1 MVITANTIIEK
12 RKELWEQYHNP
23 NKDFE
28 YIVAVANELMNN
40 SELLKEVIDNPEL
53 LIEMTFTIVDKTKS
67 TVPFFLNDIQHD
79 FINRL
84 NRSIEQHRQGKLL
97 HLRFLVLKGRQQGF
111 TSVITAYQLAN
122 TLIKK
127 NFTGFTL
134 ADTSDNVRSI
144 FQDKAKY
151 VYNQL
156 PEVLKPTEKYNSKT
170 EMFFENLN
178 SSWRI
183 NVASDQVGRSRT
195 INFFHGSE
203 SAFWNCLI
211 SSIQSS
217 LGEALTKDSIQIL
230 ESTANGF
237 NEFKDLWDSGEWIN
251 CFYEWWRTK
260 EYRDEFESQ
269 DIKNKFLYNI
279 DYKKDSEWIWER
291 LNWHKYKLHLE
302 DEQLY
307 WYYNKYKNYLNKD
320 MIKQEY
326 PCTPEEAFLN
336 SGNCVFSTELLMQ
349 RKVELQELYKNKP
362 YKQGFFKFKWNDE
375 NSKDFILNSTIKFV
389 ESQMGI
395 IKIYERPKA
404 HGFYVLGGD
413 TAGDGSDFFA
423 GTIIDNTTGKRCATL
438 HGKID
443 ADIYTWQMYCLGIF
457 YNGAMTSIEINFNT
471 FPVIEL
477 KRLKYPHQYKR
488 EEYDSISKKMQ
499 EKFGWKTDRNTRP
512 LIISEEQSIIKDH
525 IELFT
530 DITMIEEALTFIYD
544 KDMRPDATEGKHDDL
559 LFSDMIAQS
568 TRWQQRVERQP
579 SRINLEGFFT
589 PTELEDEGYVNPN
602 QHKNKVLNKP
612 VSSRRRGR

>member
-1 MVITANTIIEK
+1 MVITANQVIEK
-12 RKELWEQYHNP
+12 RKELWEQYQDP

-28 YIVAVANELMNN
+28 YVLAVANELLENKQ
-40 SELLKEVIDNPEL
+40 LLQEVIDNPEL
-53 LIEMTFTIVDKTKS
+53 LIEMTFTIVDKNKS
-67 TVPFFLNDIQHD
+67 TVPFFLNDVQKD
-79 FINRL
+79 FIKLL
-84 NRSIEQHRQGKLL
+84 NESIEKHNKGQLL

-134 ADTSDNVRSI
+134 ADTADNVRAI

-156 PEVLKPTEKYNSKT
+156 PDILKPTEKYNSKT

-183 NVASDQVGRSRT
+183 NVATAQVGRSRT

-203 SAFWNCLI
+203 AAFWTCLI
-211 SSIQSS
+211 SDTQSS

-237 NEFKDLWDSGEWIN
+237 NEFKDLWDNGEWIN

-260 EYRDEFESQ
+260 EYQDSFESQ

-279 DYKKDSEWIWER
+279 DHKQEQEWIWER
-291 LNWHKYKLHLE
+291 LNWLKYKTKLK

-320 MIKQEY
+320 LIKQEY

-336 SGNCVFSTELLMQ
+336 SGNCVFNIELLMQ
-349 RKVELQELYKNKP
+349 RKVELQQLYKEKP
-362 YKQGFFKFKWNDE
+362 YKRGFFKFKWNDAE
-375 NSKDFILNSTIKFV
+375 AKDYILNSTIEFV
-389 ESQMGI
+389 ESHMGM
-395 IKIYERPKA
+395 IKIYEDPKA

-423 GTIIDNTTGKRCATL
+423 GTMIDNTTGKRVATL
-438 HGKID
+438 HAKVD
-443 ADIYTWQMYCLGIF
+443 ADIYTWQMYCLGMY
-457 YNGAMTSIEINFNT
+457 YNQALASIEINFNT

-477 KRLKYPHQYKR
+477 KRLKYPHQYIR

-512 LIISEEQSIIKDH
+512 LIISEEQSIVKDH

-530 DITMIEEALTFIYD
+530 DIETIEEMLTFIYD
-544 KDMRPDATEGKHDDL
+544 EDLRPDATEGKHDDL
-559 LFSDMIAQS
+559 LFSDMIAQA
-568 TRWQQRVERQP
+568 TRWQQNVERQP
-579 SRINLEGFFT
+579 ARVLEGFFT
-589 PTELEDEGYVNPN
+589 PTELEDEGYINNTTPIRQAQN
-602 QHKNKVLNKP
+602 RPLR
-612 VSSRRRGR
+612 SRRRG

>member
-1 MVITANTIIEK
+1 MVITANQVIEK
-12 RKELWEQYHNP
+12 RKELWEQYHDQ

-28 YIVAVANELMNN
+28 YVLAVARELTENA
-40 SELLKEVIDNPEL
+40 ELLKEVIDNPEL
-53 LIEMTFTIVDKTKS
+53 LIEMTFTIVDKEKS
-67 TVPFFLNDIQHD
+67 TVPFFLNDVQHD
-79 FINRL
+79 FL
-84 NRSIEQHRQGKLL
+84 NLLNEKIELHRQGKLL

-134 ADTSDNVRSI
+134 ADTADNVRAI

-156 PEVLKPTEKYNSKT
+156 PDILKPTEKYNSKT

-183 NVASDQVGRSRT
+183 NVASEQVGRSRT

-203 SAFWNCLI
+203 AAFWNCLI
-211 SSIQSS
+211 SSTQSS

-260 EYRDEFESQ
+260 EYQDSFESQ
-269 DIKNKFLYNI
+269 DIKNKFLYDI
-279 DYKKDSEWIWER
+279 DHKSDWIWER
-291 LNWHKYKLHLE
+291 LNWLKYKIHLK

-320 MIKQEY
+320 LIKQEY

-336 SGNCVFSTELLMQ
+336 SGNCVFNTELLMQ
-349 RKVELQELYKNKP
+349 RKVELQQLYKEKP
-362 YKQGFFKFKWNDE
+362 YKRGFFKFKWNDE
-375 NSKDFILNSTIKFV
+375 ESKDYILNSSIEFE
-389 ESQMGI
+389 ESQMGM
-395 IKIYERPKA
+395 IKIYEQPKA
-404 HGFYVLGGD
+404 RGFYSLGGD

-423 GTIIDNTTGKRCATL
+423 GTMLDNTTGKRVATL
-438 HGKID
+438 HAKVD
-443 ADIYTWQMYCLGIF
+443 ADIYTWQMYCLGMY
-457 YNGAMTSIEINFNT
+457 YNQALASIEINFNT

-477 KRLKYPHQYKR
+477 KRLKYPHQYIR

-512 LIISEEQSIIKDH
+512 LIISEEQSIVKDH
-525 IELFT
+525 VELFT
-530 DITMIEEALTFIYD
+530 DIETIDEMLTFIYD
-544 KDMRPDATEGKHDDL
+544 ENMRPDATEGKHDDL
-559 LFSDMIAQS
+559 LFSDMIAQA
-568 TRWQQRVERQP
+568 TRWQQNVERLP
-579 SRINLEGFFT
+579 TRKLEGFFT
-589 PTELEDEGYVNPN
+589 PTELEDEGYIDVNTPKLKGIN
-602 QHKNKVLNKP
+602 RP
-612 VSSRRRGR
+612 VSSRRRRR

>member
-251 CFYEWWRTK
+251 CFYEWWKTK
-260 EYRDEFESQ
+260 EYRNEFESQ

-291 LNWHKYKLHLE
+291 LNWLKHKLHLE

-349 RKVELQELYKNKP
+349 RKVELQESYKNKP

-375 NSKDFILNSTIKFV
+375 NSKDFILNSTIEFA
-389 ESQMGI
+389 ESPMGI
-395 IKIYERPKA
+395 IKIYERPKV
-404 HGFYVLGGD
+404 HSFYVLGGD

-568 TRWQQRVERQP
+568 TRWQQNVERQP
-579 SRINLEGFFT
+579 SRILEGFFT
-589 PTELEDEGYVNPN
+589 PTELEDEGYFNPN
-602 QHKNKVLNKP
+602 HHKNKVLNKP
-612 VSSRRRGR
+612 VSNRRRGR

>member
-1 MVITANTIIEK
+1 MVITANQVIEK
-12 RKELWEQYHNP
+12 RKELWEQYHDQ

-28 YIVAVANELMNN
+28 YVLAVARELTENN
-40 SELLKEVIDNPEL
+40 DLLREVIDNPEL
-53 LIEMTFTIVDKTKS
+53 LIEMTFTIVDKEKS
-67 TVPFFLNDIQHD
+67 TVPFFLNDVQHD
-79 FINRL
+79 FLDLL
-84 NRSIEQHRQGKLL
+84 NEKIELHRQGKLL
-97 HLRFLVLKGRQQGF
+97 NLRFLVLKGRQQGF

-134 ADTSDNVRSI
+134 ADTADNVRAI

-156 PEVLKPTEKYNSKT
+156 PDILKPTEKYNSKT

-183 NVASDQVGRSRT
+183 NVASEQVGRSRT

-203 SAFWNCLI
+203 AAFWNCLI
-211 SSIQSS
+211 SSTQSS

-260 EYRDEFESQ
+260 EYQDSFESQ
-269 DIKNKFLYNI
+269 DIKNKFLYDI
-279 DYKKDSEWIWER
+279 DHKSDWIWER
-291 LNWHKYKLHLE
+291 LNWLKYKIHLK

-320 MIKQEY
+320 LIKQEY

-336 SGNCVFSTELLMQ
+336 SGNCVFNAELLMQ
-349 RKVELQELYKNKP
+349 RKVELQQLYKEKP
-362 YKQGFFKFKWNDE
+362 YKRGFFKFKWNDE
-375 NSKDFILNSTIKFV
+375 ESKDYILNSSIEFE
-389 ESQMGI
+389 ESQMGM
-395 IKIYERPKA
+395 IKIYEQPKH

-413 TAGDGSDFFA
+413 TAGDGSDFFT
-423 GTIIDNTTGKRCATL
+423 GTMLDNTTGKRVATL
-438 HGKID
+438 HAKVD
-443 ADIYTWQMYCLGIF
+443 ADIYTWQMYCLGIY
-457 YNGAMTSIEINFNT
+457 YNQALASIEINFNT

-477 KRLKYPHQYKR
+477 KRLKYPHQYIR
-488 EEYDSISKKMQ
+488 EEYDSIPKKMQ

-512 LIISEEQSIIKDH
+512 LIISEEQSIVKDH

-530 DITMIEEALTFIYD
+530 DIETIDEMLTFIYD
-544 KDMRPDATEGKHDDL
+544 ENMRPDATEGKHDDL
-559 LFSDMIAQS
+559 LFSDMIAQA
-568 TRWQQRVERQP
+568 TRWQQKVERLP
-579 SRINLEGFFT
+579 TRKLEGFFT
-589 PTELEDEGYVNPN
+589 PTELEDEGYIDVNTPKLKGIN
-602 QHKNKVLNKP
+602 RP
-612 VSSRRRGR
+612 VSNRRRRR

>member
-1 MVITANTIIEK
+1 MVITANIIIEK

-291 LNWHKYKLHLE
+291 LNWLKYKLHLE

-568 TRWQQRVERQP
+568 TRWQQNVERQP
-579 SRINLEGFFT
+579 SRILEGFFT
-589 PTELEDEGYVNPN
+589 PTELEDEGYFNPN
-602 QHKNKVLNKP
+602 HHKNKVLNKP
-612 VSSRRRGR
+612 VSNRRRGR

>member
-1 MVITANTIIEK
+1 MVITAKQVIEK
-12 RKELWEQYHNP
+12 RKELWEQYKDI

-28 YIVAVANELMNN
+28 YVLAVANELLENK
-40 SELLKEVIDNPEL
+40 ELLQEVTDNPEL
-53 LIEMTFTIVDKTKS
+53 LIEMTFTIVDKEKNTI
-67 TVPFFLNDIQHD
+67 PFFLNEVQHS
-79 FINRL
+79 FIDLL
-84 NRSIEQHRQGKLL
+84 NERIEKHKQGRLL

-134 ADTSDNVRSI
+134 ADTADNVRAI
-144 FQDKAKY
+144 FQDKAKFI
-151 VYNQL
+151 YNQL

-183 NVASDQVGRSRT
+183 NVATAQVGRSRT

-203 SAFWNCLI
+203 AAFWTCLI
-211 SSIQSS
+211 SDTQSS

-237 NEFKDLWDSGEWIN
+237 NEFKDLWDNGEWIN
-251 CFYEWWRTK
+251 CFYEWWRTQ
-260 EYRDEFESQ
+260 EYQDSFESQ

-279 DYKKDSEWIWER
+279 DHKKEADWIWER
-291 LNWHKYKLHLE
+291 LNWLKYKIKLK

-320 MIKQEY
+320 LIKQEY

-336 SGNCVFSTELLMQ
+336 SGNCVFNTELLMQ
-349 RKVELQELYKNKP
+349 RKVELQQLYKEKP
-362 YKQGFFKFKWNDE
+362 YKRGFFKFKWNNAE
-375 NSKDFILNSTIKFV
+375 AKDYILNSTIEFV
-389 ESQMGI
+389 ESNMGM
-395 IKIYERPKA
+395 IKIYEEPKS

-423 GTIIDNTTGKRCATL
+423 GTMLDNTTGKRVATL
-438 HGKID
+438 HAKVD
-443 ADIYTWQMYCLGIF
+443 ADIYTFQMYCLGMY
-457 YNGAMTSIEINFNT
+457 YNQALASIEINFNT

-477 KRLKYPHQYKR
+477 KRLKYPHQYIR

-512 LIISEEQSIIKDH
+512 LIISEEQSIVKDH

-530 DITMIEEALTFIYD
+530 DIETIEEMLTFIYD
-544 KDMRPDATEGKHDDL
+544 EDLRPDATEGKHDDL
-559 LFSDMIAQS
+559 LFSDMIAQA
-568 TRWQQRVERQP
+568 TRWQQNVERQQT
-579 SRINLEGFFT
+579 RVLEGFFT
-589 PTELEDEGYVNPN
+589 PTELEDEGYINNTTPIRQAQN
-602 QHKNKVLNKP
+602 RPLR
-612 VSSRRRGR
+612 SRRRG

>member
-1 MVITANTIIEK
+1 MVITANQVIEK
-12 RKELWEQYHNP
+12 RKELWEQYHDQ

-28 YIVAVANELMNN
+28 YVLAVARELTENA
-40 SELLKEVIDNPEL
+40 ELLKEVIDNPEL
-53 LIEMTFTIVDKTKS
+53 LIEMTFTIVDKEKS
-67 TVPFFLNDIQHD
+67 TVPFFLNNVQHD
-79 FINRL
+79 FL
-84 NRSIEQHRQGKLL
+84 NLLNEKIELHRQGKLL

-134 ADTSDNVRSI
+134 ADTADNVRAI

-156 PEVLKPTEKYNSKT
+156 PDTLKPTEKYNSKT

-183 NVASDQVGRSRT
+183 NVASEQAGRSRT

-203 SAFWNCLI
+203 AAFWNCLI
-211 SSIQSS
+211 SSTQSS

-260 EYRDEFESQ
+260 EYQDKFESQ
-269 DIKNKFLYNI
+269 DIKNKFLYDI
-279 DYKKDSEWIWER
+279 DHKTDWIWER
-291 LNWHKYKLHLE
+291 LNWLKYKIHLK

-320 MIKQEY
+320 LIKQEY

-336 SGNCVFSTELLMQ
+336 SGNCVFNSELLMQ
-349 RKVELQELYKNKP
+349 RKVELQQLYKEKP
-362 YKQGFFKFKWNDE
+362 YKRGYFKFKWNDE
-375 NSKDFILNSTIKFV
+375 ESKDYILNSTIEFE
-389 ESQMGI
+389 ESQLGM
-395 IKIYERPKA
+395 IKIYEQPKPYS
-404 HGFYVLGGD
+404 FYVLGGD
-413 TAGDGSDFFA
+413 TAGDGSDFFT
-423 GTIIDNTTGKRCATL
+423 GTCLDNTTGKRVATL
-438 HGKID
+438 HAKVD
-443 ADIYTWQMYCLGIF
+443 ADIYTWQMYCLGIY
-457 YNGAMTSIEINFNT
+457 YNQALASIEINFNT
-471 FPVIEL
+471 FPVVEL
-477 KRLKYPHQYKR
+477 KRLKYPHQYIR

-512 LIISEEQSIIKDH
+512 LIISEEQSIVKDH

-530 DITMIEEALTFIYD
+530 DIETIDEMLTFIYD
-544 KDMRPDATEGKHDDL
+544 ENMRPDATEGKHDDL
-559 LFSDMIAQS
+559 LFSDMIAQA
-568 TRWQQRVERQP
+568 TRWQQNVERLP
-579 SRINLEGFFT
+579 TRKLEGFFT
-589 PTELEDEGYVNPN
+589 PTELEDEGYIDVNTPKLKGIN
-602 QHKNKVLNKP
+602 RP
-612 VSSRRRGR
+612 VTSRRRRR

>member
-1 MVITANTIIEK
+1 MVITANQVIEK
-12 RKELWEQYHNP
+12 RKELWEQYHDQ

-28 YIVAVANELMNN
+28 YVLAVARELTENA
-40 SELLKEVIDNPEL
+40 ELLKEVIDNPEL
-53 LIEMTFTIVDKTKS
+53 LIEMTFTIVDKEKS
-67 TVPFFLNDIQHD
+67 TVPFFLNDVQHD
-79 FINRL
+79 FL
-84 NRSIEQHRQGKLL
+84 NLLNEKIELHRQGKLL

-134 ADTSDNVRSI
+134 ADTADNVRAI

-156 PEVLKPTEKYNSKT
+156 PDILKPTEKYNSKT

-183 NVASDQVGRSRT
+183 NVASEQVGRSRT

-203 SAFWNCLI
+203 AAFWNCLI
-211 SSIQSS
+211 SSTQSS

-260 EYRDEFESQ
+260 EYQDSFESQ
-269 DIKNKFLYNI
+269 DIKNKFLYDI
-279 DYKKDSEWIWER
+279 DHKSDWIWER
-291 LNWHKYKLHLE
+291 LNWLKYKIHLK

-320 MIKQEY
+320 LIKQEY

-336 SGNCVFSTELLMQ
+336 SGNCVFNTELLMQ
-349 RKVELQELYKNKP
+349 RKVELQQLYKEKP
-362 YKQGFFKFKWNDE
+362 YKRGFFKFRWNDE
-375 NSKDFILNSTIKFV
+375 ESKDYILNSSIEFE
-389 ESQMGI
+389 ESQMGM
-395 IKIYERPKA
+395 IKIYEQPKA
-404 HGFYVLGGD
+404 RGFYSLGGD

-423 GTIIDNTTGKRCATL
+423 GTMLDNTTGKRVATL
-438 HGKID
+438 HAKVD
-443 ADIYTWQMYCLGIF
+443 ADIYTWQMYCLGMY
-457 YNGAMTSIEINFNT
+457 YNQALASIEINFNT

-477 KRLKYPHQYKR
+477 KRLKYPHQYIR

-512 LIISEEQSIIKDH
+512 LIISEEQSIVKDH
-525 IELFT
+525 VELFT
-530 DITMIEEALTFIYD
+530 DIETIDEMLTFIYD
-544 KDMRPDATEGKHDDL
+544 ENMRPDATEGKHDDL
-559 LFSDMIAQS
+559 LFSDMIAQA
-568 TRWQQRVERQP
+568 TRWQQNVERLP
-579 SRINLEGFFT
+579 TRKLEGFFT
-589 PTELEDEGYVNPN
+589 PTELEDEGYIDVNTPKLKGIN
-602 QHKNKVLNKP
+602 RP
-612 VSSRRRGR
+612 VSSRRRRR

>member
-1 MVITANTIIEK
+1 MVITANQVIEK
-12 RKELWEQYHNP
+12 RKELWEQYHDQ

-28 YIVAVANELMNN
+28 YVLAVAKELTENA
-40 SELLKEVIDNPEL
+40 ELLKEVIDNPEL
-53 LIEMTFTIVDKTKS
+53 LIEMTFTIVDKEKS
-67 TVPFFLNDIQHD
+67 TVPFFLNDVQHD
-79 FINRL
+79 FL
-84 NRSIEQHRQGKLL
+84 NLLNEKIELHRQGKLL

-134 ADTSDNVRSI
+134 ADTADNVRAI

-156 PEVLKPTEKYNSKT
+156 PDILKPTEKYNSKT

-183 NVASDQVGRSRT
+183 NVASEQVGRSRT

-203 SAFWNCLI
+203 AAFWNCLI
-211 SSIQSS
+211 SSTQSS

-260 EYRDEFESQ
+260 EYQDSFESQ
-269 DIKNKFLYNI
+269 DIKNKFLYDI
-279 DYKKDSEWIWER
+279 DHKTDWIWER
-291 LNWHKYKLHLE
+291 LNWLKYKIKLK

-320 MIKQEY
+320 LIKQEY

-336 SGNCVFSTELLMQ
+336 SGNCVFNSELLMQ
-349 RKVELQELYKNKP
+349 RKVELQQLYKEKP
-362 YKQGFFKFKWNDE
+362 YKRGYFKFRWNDE
-375 NSKDFILNSTIKFV
+375 ESKDYILNSSIEFE
-389 ESQMGI
+389 ESQLGM
-395 IKIYERPKA
+395 IKIYEQPKA

-423 GTIIDNTTGKRCATL
+423 GTMLDNTTGKRVATL
-438 HGKID
+438 HAKVD
-443 ADIYTWQMYCLGIF
+443 ADIYTWQMYCLGMY
-457 YNGAMTSIEINFNT
+457 YNQALASIEINFNT

-477 KRLKYPHQYKR
+477 KRLKYPHQYIR

-512 LIISEEQSIIKDH
+512 LIISEEQSIVKDH

-530 DITMIEEALTFIYD
+530 DIETIEEMLTFIYD
-544 KDMRPDATEGKHDDL
+544 EDLRPDATEGKHDDL
-559 LFSDMIAQS
+559 LFSDMIAQA
-568 TRWQQRVERQP
+568 TRWQQNVERQP
-579 SRINLEGFFT
+579 ARVLEGFFT
-589 PTELEDEGYVNPN
+589 PTELEDEGYINNTTPIRQAQN
-602 QHKNKVLNKP
+602 RPLRT
-612 VSSRRRGR
+612 RRRG

>member
-1 MVITANTIIEK
+1 MVITANQVIKK
-12 RKELWEQYHNP
+12 RKELWEQYHDQ

-28 YIVAVANELMNN
+28 YVLAVARELTENA
-40 SELLKEVIDNPEL
+40 ELLKEVIDNPEL
-53 LIEMTFTIVDKTKS
+53 LIEMTFTIVDKEKS
-67 TVPFFLNDIQHD
+67 TVPFFLNNVQHD
-79 FINRL
+79 FL
-84 NRSIEQHRQGKLL
+84 NLLNEKIELHRQGKLL

-134 ADTSDNVRSI
+134 ADTADNVRAI

-156 PEVLKPTEKYNSKT
+156 PDILKPTEKYNSKT

-183 NVASDQVGRSRT
+183 NVASEQVGRSRT

-203 SAFWNCLI
+203 AAFWNCLI
-211 SSIQSS
+211 SSTQSS

-260 EYRDEFESQ
+260 EYEDKFESQ
-269 DIKNKFLYNI
+269 DIKNKFLYDI
-279 DYKKDSEWIWER
+279 DHKNDWIWER
-291 LNWHKYKLHLE
+291 LNWLKYKIHLK

-307 WYYNKYKNYLNKD
+307 WYYNKYRNYLNKD
-320 MIKQEY
+320 LIKQEY

-336 SGNCVFSTELLMQ
+336 SGNCVFNSELLMQ
-349 RKVELQELYKNKP
+349 RKVELQQLYKEKP
-362 YKQGFFKFKWNDE
+362 YKRGYFKFKWNDE
-375 NSKDFILNSTIKFV
+375 ESKDYILNSTIEFE
-389 ESQMGI
+389 ESQLGM
-395 IKIYERPKA
+395 IKIYEQPKPYS
-404 HGFYVLGGD
+404 FYVLGGD
-413 TAGDGSDFFA
+413 TAGDGSDFFT
-423 GTIIDNTTGKRCATL
+423 GTCLDNTTGKRVATL
-438 HGKID
+438 HAKVD
-443 ADIYTWQMYCLGIF
+443 ADIYTWQMYCLGMY
-457 YNGAMTSIEINFNT
+457 YNQALASIEINFNT

-477 KRLKYPHQYKR
+477 KRLKYPHQYIR

-512 LIISEEQSIIKDH
+512 LIISEEQSIVKDH

-530 DITMIEEALTFIYD
+530 DIDTIDEMLTFIYD
-544 KDMRPDATEGKHDDL
+544 ENMRPDATEGKHDDL
-559 LFSDMIAQS
+559 LFSDMIAQA
-568 TRWQQRVERQP
+568 TRWQQKVERLP
-579 SRINLEGFFT
+579 TRKLEGFFT
-589 PTELEDEGYVNPN
+589 PTELEDEGYIDVNTPKLKGN
-602 QHKNKVLNKP
+602 NRP
-612 VSSRRRGR
+612 VSNRRRRR